1 MNDNILDK
9 RFSFHSTGYI
19 KELQPYDATTNP
31 IYVNFSDSINS
42 DPCYIIGL
50 SMSTIQQ
57 NSGKKPNIII
67 MDSAIEDIIV
77 NHPTTQ
83 DRFNFVKNVNPKLIP
98 DGNKFLPDYFL
109 GLKVIRISESDHI
122 ILPNTI
128 IIGYTAFKE
137 NVLNVIFSQHILM
150 ICNILAK

>member
-1 MNDNILDK
+1 MNDNISDK

-19 KELQPYDATTNP
+19 KELQPYDLINNP

-42 DPCYIIGL
+42 DPFYIIGL
-50 SMSTIQQ
+50 LMSSVLK
-57 NSGKKPNIII
+57 NSSRKPNIII
-67 MDSAIEDIIV
+67 MDSVIENIIV
-77 NHPTTQ
+77 NHPKVQ
-83 DRFNFVKNVNPKLIP
+83 DRLNYIRNINSELLP
-98 DGNKFLPDYFL
+98 DNNNLLPDYIL
-109 GLKVIRISESDHI
+109 GLKVIRASESDGI

-128 IIGYTAFKE
+128 IIGYIAFKE